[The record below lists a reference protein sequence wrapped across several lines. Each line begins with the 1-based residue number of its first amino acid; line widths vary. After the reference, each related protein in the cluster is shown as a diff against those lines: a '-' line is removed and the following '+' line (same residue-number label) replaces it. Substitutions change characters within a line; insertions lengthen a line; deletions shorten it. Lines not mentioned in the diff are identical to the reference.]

1 VLTKI
6 NHMKVAVVIPCFNV
20 RGHIIRVLEKI
31 PAIVDQIY
39 IVDDACPEKTG
50 QFIENSFDCSNITVL
65 YNKNNQGVGG
75 AVITGYKQA
84 IIDDYDV
91 VVKLDG
97 DGQMDPHFISS
108 LIRPILEGK
117 ADYVKGN
124 RFFSLESLKTMP
136 TVRKFGNAILSLVNK
151 VSSGY
156 WNIMDP
162 TNGYTAI
169 HKKTLRLLPLEKLDQ
184 RYFFESDLL
193 FRLGTIRA
201 VVRDAPMSAHYAD
214 EESGLNI
221 GQTARRFPWLYLK
234 AFFKRVF
241 YTYYLRDFNRASIEL
256 LLASPLLLFGF
267 SWGITQ
273 WIHSIETMEV
283 ASTGTVM
290 LAVLPITIGFQM
302 LLDAINFDI
311 SNTPVVPLQ
320 EYFLD

>member
-1 VLTKI
+1 MKI
-6 NHMKVAVVIPCFNV
+6 AIVIPCFKV
-20 RGHIIRVLEKI
+20 KDHISRVLKKM
-31 PAIVDQIY
+31 PTVVDHVY
-39 IVDDACPEKTG
+39 VVDDACPEKTG
-50 QFIENSFDCSNITVL
+50 EFVKNKIDCSNITVIF
-65 YNKNNQGVGG
+65 NENNQGVGG
-75 AVITGYKQA
+75 AVIAGYRQA
-84 IIDDYDV
+84 IADNYDV
-91 VVKLDG
+91 VVKIDG
-97 DGQMDPHFISS
+97 DGQMDPGFIPS

-124 RFFSLESLKTMP
+124 RFFTLESLKTMP
-136 TVRKFGNAILSLVNK
+136 NIRKFGNALLSLVNK

-169 HKKTLRLLPLEKLDQ
+169 HKQALTLLPLEKLDQ

-201 VVRDAPMSAHYAD
+201 VVRDAPMNAYYGE

-221 GQTARRFPWLYLK
+221 THTAMRFPWLYLK
-234 AFFKRVF
+234 AFFKRIF

-256 LLASPLLLFGF
+256 LLAIPLIIFGVG
-267 SWGITQ
+267 WGVIQ
-273 WIHSIETMEV
+273 WISSVEAMEV

-302 LLDAINFDI
+302 LLDAINFDV
-311 SNTPVVPLQ
+311 SNAPDIPLQ
-320 EYFLD
+320 EYFSD